1 MTLPNTNRRL
11 RATCAALLATIVGIN
26 LAPAAFAAPVE
37 DSGVRR
43 ITLRIT
49 NTACAAMSPQGDL
62 SANPN
67 PSDLNDGNLDDAEI
81 VALEE
86 GCRLRAYAVGKDG
99 KRVANVPLY
108 LYRATADGGKF
119 ERFGRVRNTDNRGL
133 ASWGFDLGPDTNFLY
148 QVRIKSAEVLSNKIN
163 IELCTGRDTAN
174 IFPSLPS
181 ELGKGCDVP
190 GEGDN

>member
-1 MTLPNTNRRL
+1 MHADFASYLQRL
-11 RATCAALLATIVGIN
+11 ALAPLAALIIGIPAHGAT
-26 LAPAAFAAPVE
+26 VE

-49 NTACAAMSPQGDL
+49 NLECAAMSPQGNL

-67 PSDLNDGNLDDAEI
+67 PGDLNDGELDDAEI

-86 GCRLRAYAVGKDG
+86 GCHLRAYAVGKTG

-108 LYRATADGGKF
+108 LYRAPADGGRF
-119 ERFGRVRNTDNRGL
+119 RRFGAVRRTSKRGL
-133 ASWGFDLGPDTNFLY
+133 ASWGFPLGPDTNFVY
-148 QVRIKSAEVLSNKIN
+148 EVQIKSGEVKSNEIN
-163 IELCTGRDTAN
+163 IQLCTGRDTAN
-174 IFPSLPS
+174 IFPSEPE

-190 GEGDN
+190 GEGSN